1 MFNINKPKMNRIISE
16 VASKCSKKALAKNNS
31 K

>member
-16 VASKCSKKALAKNNS
+16 VASKGSKKALAENNS